1 MQNNQYNTPGHP
13 HPLAAIY
20 CQVSDCIR
28 AVADFVDANPGIE
41 PKQLQK
47 FNKQLVSMFESVDSI
62 GEANQ
67 RLDYARETLGRELM
81 TSNQPVPVTNAF
93 GQVVNSFN
101 DLLQ

>member
-1 MQNNQYNTPGHP
+1 MQNNQHNTPA

-20 CQVSDCIR
+20 HEVSDCIR

-67 RLDYARETLGRELM
+67 RLDYAKETLGRELM
-81 TSNQPVPVTNAF
+81 TSNQPVITNSF
-93 GQVVNSFN
+93 GQIVHSFD
-101 DLLQ
+101 DLL